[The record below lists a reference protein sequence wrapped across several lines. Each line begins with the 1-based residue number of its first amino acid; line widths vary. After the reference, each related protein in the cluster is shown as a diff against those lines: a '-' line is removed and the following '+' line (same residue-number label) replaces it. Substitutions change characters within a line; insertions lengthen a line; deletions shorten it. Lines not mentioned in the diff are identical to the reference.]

1 MSIKKRLFY
10 SNLLMVLIPLL
21 VIFAVIGVFESSIR
35 VSDLLQNS
43 TSNELNEAFVE
54 LQDFIANTDGD
65 RLLESAEYREAFLNT
80 AGEYGFHIQAA
91 QNSDILFSNWDAND
105 AANIERFGINLEQ
118 QVLEFPVI
126 THYIGASTFACTVS
140 TGGNPIYIT
149 ALYFEG
155 STSLGMLETDL
166 KRLALQP
173 STIVLLISVIVIII
187 VNVVLSSRMVVK
199 IMVPVNKLL
208 NGAERIKQG
217 DLSENIHYSGKD
229 ELSRVCDSFNEMQD
243 RLRDNINKNIA
254 YEQRQREMIAGISHD
269 LRTPLTSIKSYVKGL
284 KDGVAQTGEKRQSY
298 LDIIYLKT
306 GEMESLIENLFQFAK
321 LETGSVPLHLQW
333 VCLNQYLATYLDKHI
348 DDYKMRG
355 VSLVFHD
362 TPQKL
367 MSKLDGN
374 LMGKVFENIMEN
386 SIKYAVD
393 DQIIITVSLQASNES
408 AIIRVKDNGPGVPVE
423 CLMKLFESFYRVD
436 DARSN
441 STDGSGLGLS
451 IAKHIIEKHGG
462 KIYAENDNGLAVMI
476 ELPVE
481 KEEL

>member
-1 MSIKKRLFY
+1 
-10 SNLLMVLIPLL
+10 
-21 VIFAVIGVFESSIR
+21 
-35 VSDLLQNS
+35 
-43 TSNELNEAFVE
+43 
-54 LQDFIANTDGD
+54 
-65 RLLESAEYREAFLNT
+65 
-80 AGEYGFHIQAA
+80 
-91 QNSDILFSNWDAND
+91 
-105 AANIERFGINLEQ
+105 
-118 QVLEFPVI
+118 
-126 THYIGASTFACTVS
+126 
-140 TGGNPIYIT
+140 
-149 ALYFEG
+149 
-155 STSLGMLETDL
+155 
-166 KRLALQP
+166 
-173 STIVLLISVIVIII
+173 
-187 VNVVLSSRMVVK
+187 
-199 IMVPVNKLL
+199 
-208 NGAERIKQG
+208 
-217 DLSENIHYSGKD
+217 
-229 ELSRVCDSFNEMQD
+229 
-243 RLRDNINKNIA
+243 
-254 YEQRQREMIAGISHD
+254 
-269 LRTPLTSIKSYVKGL
+269 
-284 KDGVAQTGEKRQSY
+284 
-298 LDIIYLKT
+298 
-306 GEMESLIENLFQFAK
+306 
-321 LETGSVPLHLQW
+321 
-333 VCLNQYLATYLDKHI
+333 VCLNQYLATYLDTHI

-462 KIYAENDNGLAVMI
+462 KIYAENDNGLTIMI